1 VSLSIF
7 AVFLAAAL
15 LGSIPSGVLVTRL
28 LGLDDPRAAGSGNI
42 GATNVIRTSGWLPGL
57 LTLAGDLLKGTLAIA
72 WIPALLAPGSPLL
85 PFHQP
90 AAALGAVFGHMFS
103 PFTGFKGGKGVATGL
118 GVFLY
123 WMPGPAG
130 WAALVFAGTVA
141 ATRYVSLGSILAA
154 CALPLAGAV
163 MGYPDP
169 AVVTAALIAGFIVRR
184 HAGNIRRL
192 LRGEENRLGR
202 TRGEGSA

>member
-7 AVFLAAAL
+7 LVFFAAAL
-15 LGSIPSGVLVTRL
+15 LGSIPFGVLVTRL
-28 LGLDDPRAAGSGNI
+28 LGLSDPRGAGSGNI

-57 LTLAGDLLKGTLAIA
+57 LTLAGDVLKGTLAVA
-72 WIPALLAPGSPLL
+72 WIPALVAPGSLPL

-90 AAALGAVFGHMFS
+90 AAALGAVVGHMFS

-130 WAALVFAGTVA
+130 WAVLVFAGTVA
-141 ATRYVSLGSILAA
+141 ATRYVSLGSILGAL
-154 CALPLAGAV
+154 ALPLAGA
-163 MGYPDP
+163 MSGYPEP
-169 AVVTAALIAGFIVRR
+169 VVVTSALIAAFIIRR
-184 HAGNIRRL
+184 HADNIRRL
-192 LRGEENRLGR
+192 LSGQENRLGHKR
-202 TRGEGSA
+202 TAGSA

>member
-1 VSLSIF
+1 MSLSIF
-7 AVFLAAAL
+7 AVFFAAAL
-15 LGSIPSGVLVTRL
+15 LGSIPCGVLVTRL
-28 LGLDDPRAAGSGNI
+28 LGLSDPRAGGSGNI

-57 LTLAGDLLKGTLAIA
+57 LTLAGDVLKGTLAVA
-72 WIPALLAPGSPLL
+72 WIPSLLAAGSPLL

-90 AAALGAVFGHMFS
+90 AAALGAVAGHMFS

-118 GVFLY
+118 GIFLY

-154 CALPLAGAV
+154 CTLPLAGA
-163 MGYPDP
+163 MSGHPDP
-169 AVVTAALIAGFIVRR
+169 AVITSALVAAFIIRR
-184 HAGNIRRL
+184 HSGNIRRL

-202 TRGEGSA
+202 KRQEGSA